1 MQADGHSTHAVHL
14 GNQPDTLRLLAQ
26 LEQCVRRALER
37 SPRTLSTDASAASC
51 LPYRVRRLQEDQLV
65 EWLPGAMLVSGL
77 I

>member
-1 MQADGHSTHAVHL
+1 MVTLATRSTWQPARHA
-14 GNQPDTLRLLAQ
+14 LRLLAQ
-26 LEQCVRRALER
+26 LEHCVRRALER